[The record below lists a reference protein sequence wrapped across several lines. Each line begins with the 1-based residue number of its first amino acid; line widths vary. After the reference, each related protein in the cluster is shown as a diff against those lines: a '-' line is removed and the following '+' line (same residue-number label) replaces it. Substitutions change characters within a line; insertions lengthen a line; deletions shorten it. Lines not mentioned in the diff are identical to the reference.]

1 MAMLFTDVLAESDES
16 TRKRGIAAALEMPPE
31 FWDNILE
38 YAKPSPSSSQ
48 ASETLNSRQISEIV
62 RSLGI
67 FEPEQTADT
76 NGWLKLMVSVKFRF
90 C

>member
-1 MAMLFTDVLAESDES
+1 MPRLRVDSSASARTSVNIKAMRSFSLRWTYIS
-16 TRKRGIAAALEMPPE
+16 
-31 FWDNILE
+31 
-38 YAKPSPSSSQ
+38 PSPSSSQ

-76 NGWLKLMVSVKFRF
+76 NGWLKLMVSANFVFVIPRSLIK
-90 C
+90 